1 MEKIFDHPALK
12 DEKLKWM
19 LSEGL
24 ETHPLHQ
31 IDPEKSPEK
40 SLAFQEPENDWK
52 FILPFRTD
60 ENQALLNAL
69 SSGLQSVEFEYTEN
83 FYTDLLKLLEGV
95 HPKYIELHF
104 ALQRPEQAG
113 KALSDLMKFCKKQ
126 KITPGEF
133 TGTLRS
139 NTGSPAGLID
149 PGLAAQFS
157 GISTLFFSAP
167 HTGVEKKRSF
177 QLTEIFRSLL
187 NTMEHS
193 NEDDAEFLKR
203 SYFRLY
209 LDNDLL
215 ADMVKIRAFNLIW
228 ALITDE
234 TGAGA
239 IKPNLEVAISPGAF
253 GKDPYNNL
261 IAATSLSIGAIT
273 SGAGRI
279 YFPHIPLEK
288 TEKLRDPATFSRR
301 MTLNISHILRLES
314 HFNKVVDPLAGSHFF
329 ETQATRIAEEAW
341 EKITS

>member
-1 MEKIFDHPALK
+1 MEKIFDHQALK
-12 DEKLKWM
+12 DENLKWM

-24 ETHPLHQ
+24 DTHPLHQ

-40 SLAFQEPENDWK
+40 SLAFQEPESDWK
-52 FILPFRTD
+52 FVLPFRMD
-60 ENQALLNAL
+60 ENQALLNSL
-69 SSGLQSVEFEYTEN
+69 STGLQAIEVEYTEN
-83 FYTDLLKLLEGV
+83 FYADLLKLLEGV
-95 HPKYIELHF
+95 HPKFIEIHF
-104 ALQRPEQAG
+104 ALQRPEQAA
-113 KALSDLMKFCKKQ
+113 KALSDLMKFCKKR

-133 TGTLRS
+133 TGTVRS
-139 NTGSPAGLID
+139 NTSSPTGLID
-149 PGLAAQFS
+149 TGLAAQFP

-177 QLTEIFRSLL
+177 QLTEVFRSLL
-187 NTMEHS
+187 SAMERS
-193 NEDDAEFLKR
+193 KEDDAVFLKR
-203 SYFRLY
+203 SHFRLY

-234 TGAGA
+234 TGTGA
-239 IKPNLEVAISPGAF
+239 IKPNLEVGISPSAF

-261 IAATSLSIGAIT
+261 IAATSLAIGAIT

-288 TEKLRDPATFSRR
+288 SEKLRDPVAFSRR

-314 HFNKVVDPLAGSHFF
+314 HFNKVADPLAGSHFF
-329 ETQATRIAEEAW
+329 ETQATRMAEEAW